1 MSDQGIPQWLLGVGI
16 VVFLLLVVVLWYRHL
31 GPGSVPPPPTRVE
44 APDYGG
50 LSPKARAMI
59 EREREQNR

>member
-1 MSDQGIPQWLLGVGI
+1 MNQSEIPQWLLGVG
-16 VVFLLLVVVLWYRHL
+16 VAVLALLLVGLWYRYL

-50 LSPKARAMI
+50 MSPKARAMMQQG
-59 EREREQNR
+59 R